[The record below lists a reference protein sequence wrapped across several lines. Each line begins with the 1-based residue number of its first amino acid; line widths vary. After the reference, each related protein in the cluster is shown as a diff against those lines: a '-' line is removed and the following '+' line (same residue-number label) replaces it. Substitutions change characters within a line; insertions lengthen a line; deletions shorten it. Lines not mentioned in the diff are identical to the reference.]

1 MTEAVP
7 SYLSPTG
14 QEIVF
19 LLLGAV
25 AVGSALLVVMTKQIV
40 HAALWLVVCFGA
52 LAGGYLVLTAE
63 FVAWVQVLIY
73 VGAIIVLLLFGI
85 MLTRAPIGRS
95 DDLDSGNKAVAAVV
109 AVATA
114 AILVTVVIDGFRT
127 AYTPLT
133 PGHGAAGEL
142 GAGIFA
148 TWVLPFEALSVL
160 LLAALIGAIVLSRTD
175 ISAPAPASGGPPGTQ
190 PDVGGSGVTPDGGSS
205 GPAPDATHSGVAPG
219 GTGPGSALDGAHSG
233 GAPAGTA
240 PGVVGNG
247 TDSGPPSD
255 GAGSGVAPGG
265 TSRSETGSGAART
278 DPTATTRGADSAA
291 ATEGADSAATME
303 GTGSGAERTAQE
315 SAPPGRPLSAS
326 SSDRAASAAPTGT
339 GPEVSSDDRT
349 DGGTPPDQTG
359 RQ

>member
-1 MTEAVP
+1 MTEVVP

-25 AVGSALLVVMTKQIV
+25 AVGSALLVVTTKQLV

-73 VGAIIVLLLFGI
+73 VGAVVVLLLFGI

-95 DDLDSGNKAVAAVV
+95 ADLDSGNRLVSALVAVV
-109 AVATA
+109 TA

-133 PGHGAAGEL
+133 PGAGAAKEL
-142 GAGIFA
+142 GASVFA

-175 ISAPAPASGGPPGTQ
+175 IPGASPDHPGPTPAPSTAGNAS
-190 PDVGGSGVTPDGGSS
+190 TP
-205 GPAPDATHSGVAPG
+205 GPAASTSQLHPPNSATPAH
-219 GTGPGSALDGAHSG
+219 LDSSD
-233 GAPAGTA
+233 TA
-240 PGVVGNG
+240 PGRPDIA
-247 TDSGPPSD
+247 T
-255 GAGSGVAPGG
+255 AP
-265 TSRSETGSGAART
+265 
-278 DPTATTRGADSAA
+278 D
-291 ATEGADSAATME
+291 
-303 GTGSGAERTAQE
+303 Q
-315 SAPPGRPLSAS
+315 PGRS
-326 SSDRAASAAPTGT
+326 SP
-339 GPEVSSDDRT
+339 PDRT
-349 DGGTPPDQTG
+349 LGSTPPDQTG
-359 RQ
+359 GH

>member
-25 AVGSALLVVMTKQIV
+25 AVGSALLVVTTRQLV

-73 VGAIIVLLLFGI
+73 VGAVVVLLLFGI

-95 DDLDSGNKAVAAVV
+95 ADLDSGNRLVSALV

-114 AILVTVVIDGFRT
+114 VVLVIVVIDGFRT
-127 AYTPLT
+127 AYTPLR
-133 PGHGAAGEL
+133 PGSGAAKEL
-142 GAGIFA
+142 GASVFA

-175 ISAPAPASGGPPGTQ
+175 IPGAPPPDRAGGNGNSPDAHTGANPPSAEDTSPSTAASPAP
-190 PDVGGSGVTPDGGSS
+190 
-205 GPAPDATHSGVAPG
+205 
-219 GTGPGSALDGAHSG
+219 
-233 GAPAGTA
+233 
-240 PGVVGNG
+240 
-247 TDSGPPSD
+247 
-255 GAGSGVAPGG
+255 
-265 TSRSETGSGAART
+265 RT
-278 DPTATTRGADSAA
+278 RDNAVSDPT
-291 ATEGADSAATME
+291 
-303 GTGSGAERTAQE
+303 
-315 SAPPGRPLSAS
+315 
-326 SSDRAASAAPTGT
+326 
-339 GPEVSSDDRT
+339 
-349 DGGTPPDQTG
+349 GGNPPPDQTG
-359 RQ
+359 GL